1 MGLGRKKLVLNPHSG
16 RKENNML
23 SITKTTNLSGTSV
36 INGQSA
42 MTMYAAV
49 PETGSLTISQTITN
63 KELYLANQT
72 QCDNDYENFKSEVN
86 KLLKSEQQTID
97 SDTINAVGIVTE

>member
-1 MGLGRKKLVLNPHSG
+1 MEQLE

-63 KELYLANQT
+63 KEFTLQIRHNVIMIMRISRQ
-72 QCDNDYENFKSEVN
+72 
-86 KLLKSEQQTID
+86 KLISC
-97 SDTINAVGIVTE
+97 

>member
-1 MGLGRKKLVLNPHSG
+1 
-16 RKENNML
+16 ML
-23 SITKTTNLSGTSV
+23 SITRTTNLSGTSV

-42 MTMYAAV
+42 MTMYAAI

-72 QCDNDYENFKSEVN
+72 QCDTDYENFKAEVN
-86 KLLKSEQQTID
+86 KLLKNEQQTIG
-97 SDTINAVGIVTE
+97 SDTTDITGTITE

>member
-1 MGLGRKKLVLNPHSG
+1 MGLGTKRVVLNPHSG

-49 PETGSLTISQTITN
+49 PETGSLAISQTITN
-63 KELYLANQT
+63 KELYLTNQT
-72 QCDNDYENFKSEVN
+72 QCDNDYENFKAEVN
-86 KLLKSEQQTID
+86 KLLKNEQQTIG
-97 SDTINAVGIVTE
+97 SDTTDTITE

>member
-1 MGLGRKKLVLNPHSG
+1 
-16 RKENNML
+16 ML

-63 KELYLANQT
+63 KELYLANQ
-72 QCDNDYENFKSEVN
+72 
-86 KLLKSEQQTID
+86 
-97 SDTINAVGIVTE
+97 A

>member
-1 MGLGRKKLVLNPHSG
+1 MNNNNINPHSG

-49 PETGSLTISQTITN
+49 PETGSLTIS
-63 KELYLANQT
+63 
-72 QCDNDYENFKSEVN
+72 
-86 KLLKSEQQTID
+86 
-97 SDTINAVGIVTE
+97 

>member
-86 KLLKSEQQTID
+86 KLLKNEQQTIG
-97 SDTINAVGIVTE
+97 SDTTDITGTITE

>member
-1 MGLGRKKLVLNPHSG
+1 
-16 RKENNML
+16 ML

-49 PETGSLTISQTITN
+49 P
-63 KELYLANQT
+63 
-72 QCDNDYENFKSEVN
+72 
-86 KLLKSEQQTID
+86 KL
-97 SDTINAVGIVTE
+97 VH

>member
-1 MGLGRKKLVLNPHSG
+1 
-16 RKENNML
+16 ML
-23 SITKTTNLSGTSV
+23 SITKTTNL
-36 INGQSA
+36 NGNSTIDGQTA

-72 QCDNDYENFKSEVN
+72 QCDTDYENFKSEVN
-86 KLLKSEQQTID
+86 KLLKNEQQTVG
-97 SDTINAVGIVTE
+97 SDTADTITE

>member
-1 MGLGRKKLVLNPHSG
+1 
-16 RKENNML
+16 ML
-23 SITKTTNLSGTSV
+23 SITRTTNL
-36 INGQSA
+36 NGNSTIDGQTA

-72 QCDNDYENFKSEVN
+72 QCDTDYENFKSEVN
-86 KLLKSEQQTID
+86 KLLKNEQQTVG
-97 SDTINAVGIVTE
+97 SDTADTITE

>member
-1 MGLGRKKLVLNPHSG
+1 
-16 RKENNML
+16 ML
-23 SITKTTNLSGTSV
+23 SITKTTNLSGTSM

-72 QCDNDYENFKSEVN
+72 QCDADYENFKAEVN

-97 SDTINAVGIVTE
+97 SDTTDITGTITE

>member
-1 MGLGRKKLVLNPHSG
+1 
-16 RKENNML
+16 ML

-49 PETGSLTISQTITN
+49 PEL
-63 KELYLANQT
+63 
-72 QCDNDYENFKSEVN
+72 VH
-86 KLLKSEQQTID
+86 
-97 SDTINAVGIVTE
+97 

>member
-1 MGLGRKKLVLNPHSG
+1 MGLGFRYMEQLE

-63 KELYLANQT
+63 KEFTLQIRHNVIMIMRISRQ
-72 QCDNDYENFKSEVN
+72 
-86 KLLKSEQQTID
+86 KLISC
-97 SDTINAVGIVTE
+97 

>member
-42 MTMYAAV
+42 MTMYAAI

-86 KLLKSEQQTID
+86 KLLKSEQQTVD
-97 SDTINAVGIVTE
+97 LNTADTITE

>member
-1 MGLGRKKLVLNPHSG
+1 MGLGTKRVVLNLHSG

-42 MTMYAAV
+42 MTMYAAI

-72 QCDNDYENFKSEVN
+72 QCDTDYENFKSEVN
-86 KLLKSEQQTID
+86 KLLKNEQQTVG
-97 SDTINAVGIVTE
+97 SDTADTITE

>member
-1 MGLGRKKLVLNPHSG
+1 MGLGAKRVVLNPHSG

-42 MTMYAAV
+42 MTMYAAI

-72 QCDNDYENFKSEVN
+72 QCDADYENFKAEVN
-86 KLLKSEQQTID
+86 KLLKNEQQTIG
-97 SDTINAVGIVTE
+97 SDTIDITGTITE

>member
-49 PETGSLTISQTITN
+49 PESGSLTISQTITN

-72 QCDNDYENFKSEVN
+72 QCDTDYENFKSEVN
-86 KLLKSEQQTID
+86 KLLKNEQQTVG
-97 SDTINAVGIVTE
+97 SDTADTITE

>member
-1 MGLGRKKLVLNPHSG
+1 
-16 RKENNML
+16 ML

-42 MTMYAAV
+42 MTMYAAI

-72 QCDNDYENFKSEVN
+72 QCDADYENFKAEVN
-86 KLLKSEQQTID
+86 KLLKNEQQTID
-97 SDTINAVGIVTE
+97 SDTINAAGTVTE

>member
-1 MGLGRKKLVLNPHSG
+1 
-16 RKENNML
+16 ML

-49 PETGSLTISQTITN
+49 PDWFT
-63 KELYLANQT
+63 
-72 QCDNDYENFKSEVN
+72 DN
-86 KLLKSEQQTID
+86 
-97 SDTINAVGIVTE
+97 

>member
-1 MGLGRKKLVLNPHSG
+1 MSRDGNNLNPHSG

-72 QCDNDYENFKSEVN
+72 QCDADYENFKAEVN
-86 KLLKSEQQTID
+86 KLLKNEQQITN
-97 SDTINAVGIVTE
+97 SDTTATV

>member
-1 MGLGRKKLVLNPHSG
+1 MGLGTTRVVLNPHSG

-36 INGQSA
+36 IDGQTA
-42 MTMYAAV
+42 MTMYAAI

-72 QCDNDYENFKSEVN
+72 QCDNDYENFKLEVN
-86 KLLKSEQQTID
+86 KLLQASTDNQVNTNNEE
-97 SDTINAVGIVTE
+97 V

>member
-1 MGLGRKKLVLNPHSG
+1 
-16 RKENNML
+16 ML

-63 KELYLANQT
+63 KDLYLSNQSER
-72 QCDNDYENFKSEVN
+72 DSDYDSFKIEVD
-86 KLLKSEQQTID
+86 KLLTEEQ
-97 SDTINAVGIVTE
+97 

>member
-1 MGLGRKKLVLNPHSG
+1 MGLGTKRVVLNPHSG

-36 INGQSA
+36 INGQST
-42 MTMYAAV
+42 MTMYAAI

-72 QCDNDYENFKSEVN
+72 QCDTDYENFKSEVN
-86 KLLKSEQQTID
+86 KLLKNEQQTVG
-97 SDTINAVGIVTE
+97 SDTADTITE

>member
-1 MGLGRKKLVLNPHSG
+1 
-16 RKENNML
+16 ML

-42 MTMYAAV
+42 MTMYATV

-86 KLLKSEQQTID
+86 KLLKNEQQTIG
-97 SDTINAVGIVTE
+97 SDTTDITGTITE

>member
-1 MGLGRKKLVLNPHSG
+1 
-16 RKENNML
+16 ML

-42 MTMYAAV
+42 MTMYAAI

-63 KELYLANQT
+63 KELYLTNQT
-72 QCDNDYENFKSEVN
+72 QCDNDYENFKAEVN
-86 KLLKSEQQTID
+86 KLLKNEQQTIG
-97 SDTINAVGIVTE
+97 SDTTDITGTITE

>member
-1 MGLGRKKLVLNPHSG
+1 MGLGTKRVVLNPHSG

-42 MTMYAAV
+42 TTMYAAV

-63 KELYLANQT
+63 KELYLTNQT
-72 QCDNDYENFKSEVN
+72 QCDNDMRNFKSEVN
-86 KLLKSEQQTID
+86 KLLKNEQQTIG
-97 SDTINAVGIVTE
+97 SDTTDITGTITE

>member
-72 QCDNDYENFKSEVN
+72 QCDTDYENFKSEVN
-86 KLLKSEQQTID
+86 KLLKNEQQTIG
-97 SDTINAVGIVTE
+97 SDTTDITGTITE

>member
-1 MGLGRKKLVLNPHSG
+1 MNNNINPHSG

-42 MTMYAAV
+42 MTMYASV
-49 PETGSLTISQTITN
+49 PDVGSPTINQTITN

-72 QCDNDYENFKSEVN
+72 QCDNDYENFKLEVN
-86 KLLKSEQQTID
+86 KLLKSEQQTIG
-97 SDTINAVGIVTE
+97 SDTTDITGTITE

>member
-86 KLLKSEQQTID
+86 KLLKNEQQTIG
-97 SDTINAVGIVTE
+97 SDTTDTIIE

>member
-1 MGLGRKKLVLNPHSG
+1 
-16 RKENNML
+16 ML

-42 MTMYAAV
+42 MTMYAAI

-72 QCDNDYENFKSEVN
+72 QCDNDYENFKSKVN
-86 KLLKSEQQTID
+86 KLLKSEQQTIG
-97 SDTINAVGIVTE
+97 SDTTDITGTITE

>member
-1 MGLGRKKLVLNPHSG
+1 MSRDGNNLNPHSG
-16 RKENNML
+16 RKEWNML

-72 QCDNDYENFKSEVN
+72 QCDADYENFKAEVN
-86 KLLKSEQQTID
+86 KLLKNEQQITN
-97 SDTINAVGIVTE
+97 SDTTATV

>member
-1 MGLGRKKLVLNPHSG
+1 MGLGTKRVALNPHSG

-97 SDTINAVGIVTE
+97 SDTINAVGTATE

>member
-1 MGLGRKKLVLNPHSG
+1 
-16 RKENNML
+16 ML
-23 SITKTTNLSGTSV
+23 SITRTTNLSGTSV

-72 QCDNDYENFKSEVN
+72 QCDNDYENFKAEVN
-86 KLLKSEQQTID
+86 KLLKSEQQTAD
-97 SDTINAVGIVTE
+97 SDTINAVGTATE